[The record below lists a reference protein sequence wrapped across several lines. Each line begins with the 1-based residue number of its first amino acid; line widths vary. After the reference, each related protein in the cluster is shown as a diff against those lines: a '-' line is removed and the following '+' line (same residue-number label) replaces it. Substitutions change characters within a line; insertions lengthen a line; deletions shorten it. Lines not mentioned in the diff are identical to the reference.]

1 MSWARCYRVKNRNYN
16 LFVWCF
22 HSNTD
27 LKTLVQATKLLW
39 LTELVC
45 HETNTLSRYP
55 KYMLPCKVIS
65 LLFLIYCQEFQ
76 IRFSLTRKYSFVQE
90 KMRRKE
96 LEVKARLL
104 KRKLEEDYKKGEKR
118 RKKAIKQLKS
128 GATLP
133 SAVVV
138 RFSDSM
144 SPRWHAFRTFVVAA
158 TCMRAALPVEV
169 LRNTTFRESA
179 KVYCFANVRKYAFRR
194 RTQCWGFLCA
204 TLRRLWLWLLAQPFI
219 LT

>member
-1 MSWARCYRVKNRNYN
+1 
-16 LFVWCF
+16 
-22 HSNTD
+22 
-27 LKTLVQATKLLW
+27 
-39 LTELVC
+39 
-45 HETNTLSRYP
+45 
-55 KYMLPCKVIS
+55 
-65 LLFLIYCQEFQ
+65 
-76 IRFSLTRKYSFVQE
+76 VQE

-144 SPRWHAFRTFVVAA
+144 SPR
-158 TCMRAALPVEV
+158 
-169 LRNTTFRESA
+169 
-179 KVYCFANVRKYAFRR
+179 
-194 RTQCWGFLCA
+194 
-204 TLRRLWLWLLAQPFI
+204 
-219 LT
+219 